1 MKVVVVE
8 SPAKAKTIEKYLGP
22 GHKVLA
28 SFGHVRDLP
37 PKDGSVE
44 PDKDFTMHYEMSGRG
59 SESVRAIAG
68 ALKDADTLILATD
81 PDREGEAISWH
92 VLEALNNRKAI
103 KGKTVKRVVFNEITK
118 TAVLDAMAQPRDIDM
133 DLVNAQQARRA
144 LDYLV
149 GFTLSPVLWRK
160 LPSAKSAGRVQSVA
174 LRLICERETEI
185 EAFKPREYWTISAEF
200 LNGDGQKVAA
210 RLAELGGRKL
220 DKFDLASEAAAKE
233 AVAKLQDLRY
243 AVADIQIKPAKRH
256 PAPPF
261 TTSTLQQEAARKLGF
276 SAQMTM
282 QIAQRLDEGVDI
294 GGETVGLISY
304 MRTDGVSMAD
314 EAIRAA
320 RDVIAEDYGRD
331 AVPQS
336 WRVYKS
342 KQKNAQEAHEAIRP
356 TDFRRRPRAV
366 ARYLDDAQLK
376 LYELIWVRA
385 LASQMESA
393 ELERT
398 TIDITDDKKT
408 GVFRATGTVVL
419 SPGFLQLYEEGV
431 DDKSADEEDG
441 ARLPKL
447 TVGDALKKER
457 ITPEQHFTEPPPRY
471 SEASLVRKLEE
482 LGIGRPSTYA
492 AILEVLK
499 ARNYVRLENKRF
511 QPEDAGWLAYAFL
524 VCFFEQYFAYS
535 FTASLEEK
543 LDEIA
548 EHKLDWKKVLQDFWQ
563 DFSLHDAGADPRP
576 SSVKDAVARIDDK
589 MGRRGEVLEA
599 INRLL
604 EPHFFPPREDGK
616 NPRLCPAC
624 SKGQLSIKAGRT
636 GAFIGCSD
644 YPECSYTRPLSAGG
658 NGHGEIAI
666 SGPQELGIDPQSGL
680 PVTLRQGPF
689 GPYVQLGEAEGEGK
703 AKTKPKRASLPKGVT
718 IEDVTLEMALKLLSL
733 PRVVGLHPDTGKEIV
748 AGLGRFGPYLLHDGA
763 YTKLKDPIEAIE
775 IGINHAVEKIAEAD
789 SRRKGPRQKAELK
802 VLREVGKHP
811 DDGEPINV
819 IDGRYGPYLK
829 HGATNAPLPRGV
841 EVDDVTLEMAVAAIA
856 ARAKKGG
863 GKKKA
868 AVPKSAPKKAAAAAK
883 SGGAEAEAKPKKAAA
898 KKPAAKKAAA
908 KKAPAKKATARKSAA
923 A

>member
-22 GHKVLA
+22 GHTVLA

-37 PKDGSVE
+37 AKDGSVE
-44 PDKDFTMHYEMSGRG
+44 PDKDFEMHYEMSGRG
-59 SESVRAIAG
+59 SESIRAIAG

-92 VLEALNNRKAI
+92 VLEALNNRKVV

-118 TAVLDAMAQPRDIDM
+118 SAVLDAMAQPRDIDM

-185 EAFKPREYWTISAEF
+185 EAFRAREYWTIGADFRTPQNQTVS
-200 LNGDGQKVAA
+200 A
-210 RLAELGGRKL
+210 RLVELGGKKL
-220 DKFDLASEAAAKE
+220 DKFDINTEAAAKA
-233 AVAKLQDLRY
+233 AVAKLQGLDY
-243 AVADIQIKPAKRH
+243 FVTDVSIKPAKRH

-282 QIAQRLDEGVDI
+282 QIAQRLYEGVTI
-294 GGETVGLISY
+294 GGETTGLISY

-320 RDVIAEDYGRD
+320 RDVIAEDFGRD
-331 AVPQS
+331 AVPES
-336 WRVYKS
+336 WRVYKT

-356 TDFRRRPRAV
+356 TDFRRRPKAV
-366 ARYLDDAQLK
+366 ARYLDDVQLK

-398 TIDITDDKKT
+398 TVDIADKKNT
-408 GVFRATGTVVL
+408 GAFRVTGTVVL
-419 SPGFLQLYEEGV
+419 SPGFLKLYEEGV
-431 DDKSADEEDG
+431 DDKSADDEEG
-441 ARLPKL
+441 ARLPKMN
-447 TVGDALKKER
+447 VGEAMKEEGVK
-457 ITPEQHFTEPPPRY
+457 PEQHFTEPPPRY

-499 ARNYVRLENKRF
+499 ARSYVKLENKRF

-535 FTASLEEK
+535 FTAGLEEK

-548 EHKLDWKKVLQDFWQ
+548 EHKLDWKKVLEDFWQ
-563 DFSLHDAGADPRP
+563 DFSLHDPKEGTTAV
-576 SSVKDAVARIDDK
+576 SVKDAVTRIDEK
-589 MGRRGEVLEA
+589 MGRRGEVLDA
-599 INRLL
+599 INALL
-604 EPHFFPPREDGK
+604 EHHFFPPREDGK
-616 NPRLCPAC
+616 SARLCPAC
-624 SKGQLSIKAGRT
+624 NKGQLAIKAGRT

-644 YPECSYTRPLSAGG
+644 YPECSYTRPLSAG
-658 NGHGEIAI
+658 NGHGDIAI
-666 SGPQELGIDPQSGL
+666 SGPQELGADPATGQMI
-680 PVTLRQGPF
+680 TLRQGPF

-718 IEDVTLEMALKLLSL
+718 IEDVTLEMALKLLAL
-733 PRVVGLHPDTGKEIV
+733 PRVVGLHPDSGKEIL

-763 YTKLKDPIEAIE
+763 YTKLKDAMEALE
-775 IGINHAVEKIAEAD
+775 IGINHAVQKIAEAD
-789 SRRKGPRQKAELK
+789 ARRKGPRQRAQLT

-811 DDGEPINV
+811 DDDEPIQV

-829 HGATNAPLPRGV
+829 HGATNAPLPKGV
-841 EVDDVTLEMAVAAIA
+841 ETDAVTMQQAIEAIA

-863 GKKKA
+863 GKGKKKA
-868 AVPKSAPKKAAAAAK
+868 APKAKKAAAPKKAAAA
-883 SGGAEAEAKPKKAAA
+883 E
-898 KKPAAKKAAA
+898 KPAAKPK
-908 KKAPAKKATARKSAA
+908 AKKATAKKPAKKTTGGKKAA
-923 A
+923 AA

>member
-22 GHKVLA
+22 GHTVLA

-37 PKDGSVE
+37 AKDGSVE
-44 PDKDFTMHYEMSGRG
+44 PDKDFEMHYEMSGRG
-59 SESVRAIAG
+59 SESIRAIAG

-92 VLEALNNRKAI
+92 VLEALNNRKVV
-103 KGKTVKRVVFNEITK
+103 KGKTVRRVVFNEITK
-118 TAVLDAMAQPRDIDM
+118 SAVLDAMAQPRDIDM

-185 EAFKPREYWTISAEF
+185 EAFRAREYWTIGADFRTPQNQTVS
-200 LNGDGQKVAA
+200 A
-210 RLAELGGRKL
+210 RLVELGGKKL
-220 DKFDLASEAAAKE
+220 DKFDINTEAAAKA
-233 AVAKLQDLRY
+233 AVARLQGLDY
-243 AVADIQIKPAKRH
+243 FVTDVSIKPAKRH

-282 QIAQRLDEGVDI
+282 QIAQRLYEGVTI
-294 GGETVGLISY
+294 GGETTGLISY

-320 RDVIAEDYGRD
+320 RDVIAEDFGRD
-331 AVPQS
+331 AVPES
-336 WRVYKS
+336 WRVYKT

-356 TDFRRRPRAV
+356 TDFRRRPKAV
-366 ARYLDDAQLK
+366 ARYLDDVQLK

-398 TIDITDDKKT
+398 TVDIADKKNT
-408 GVFRATGTVVL
+408 GAFRVTGTVVL
-419 SPGFLQLYEEGV
+419 SPGFLKLYEEGV
-431 DDKSADEEDG
+431 DDKTADDEEG
-441 ARLPKL
+441 ARLPKMN
-447 TVGDALKKER
+447 VGEAMKEEGVK
-457 ITPEQHFTEPPPRY
+457 PEQHFTEPPPRY

-499 ARNYVRLENKRF
+499 ARSYVKLENKRF

-535 FTASLEEK
+535 FTAGLEEK

-548 EHKLDWKKVLQDFWQ
+548 EHKLDWKKVLEDFWQ
-563 DFSLHDAGADPRP
+563 DFSLHDPKEGTTAV
-576 SSVKDAVARIDDK
+576 SVKDAVTRIDEK
-589 MGRRGEVLEA
+589 MGRRGEVLDA
-599 INRLL
+599 INALL
-604 EPHFFPPREDGK
+604 EHHFFPPREDGK
-616 NPRLCPAC
+616 SARLCPAC
-624 SKGQLSIKAGRT
+624 NKGQLAIKAGRT

-644 YPECSYTRPLSAGG
+644 YPECSYTRPLSAG
-658 NGHGEIAI
+658 NGHGDIAI
-666 SGPQELGIDPQSGL
+666 SGPQELGADPATGQMI
-680 PVTLRQGPF
+680 TLRQGPF

-718 IEDVTLEMALKLLSL
+718 IEDVTLEMALKLLAL
-733 PRVVGLHPDTGKEIV
+733 PRVVGLHPDTGKEIL

-763 YTKLKDPIEAIE
+763 YTKLKDAMEALE
-775 IGINHAVEKIAEAD
+775 IGINHAVQKIAEAD
-789 SRRKGPRQKAELK
+789 ARRKGPRQRAQLT

-811 DDGEPINV
+811 DDDEPIQV

-829 HGATNAPLPRGV
+829 HGATNAPLPKGV
-841 EVDDVTLEMAVAAIA
+841 ETDAVTMQQAIEAIA

-863 GKKKA
+863 GKGKKKA
-868 AVPKSAPKKAAAAAK
+868 APKAKKAAAPKKAAAA
-883 SGGAEAEAKPKKAAA
+883 E
-898 KKPAAKKAAA
+898 KPAAKPK
-908 KKAPAKKATARKSAA
+908 AKKATAKKAAKKTTGGKKAA
-923 A
+923 AA

>member
-22 GHKVLA
+22 GHTVLA

-37 PKDGSVE
+37 AKDGSVE
-44 PDKDFTMHYEMSGRG
+44 PDKDFMMHYEMSGRG
-59 SESVRAIAG
+59 SESIRAIAS

-92 VLEALNNRKAI
+92 VLEALNNRKVV
-103 KGKTVKRVVFNEITK
+103 KSKTVRRVVFNEITK
-118 TAVLDAMAQPRDIDM
+118 TAVLDAMAHPRDIDM

-185 EAFKPREYWTISAEF
+185 EAFRAREYWTIGADF
-200 LNGDGQKVAA
+200 RTPQNQTVTA
-210 RLAELGGRKL
+210 RLVELAGKKL
-220 DKFDLASEAAAKE
+220 DKFDINNEAAAKA
-233 AVAKLQDLRY
+233 AVAKLAGLSY
-243 AVADIQIKPAKRH
+243 AVTDVSIKPAKRH
-256 PAPPF
+256 PSPPF

-282 QIAQRLDEGVDI
+282 QIAQRLYEGVTI
-294 GGETVGLISY
+294 GGETTGLISY

-320 RDVIAEDYGRD
+320 RDVIAEDFGRE
-331 AVPQS
+331 AVPES
-336 WRVYKS
+336 WRVYKT
-342 KQKNAQEAHEAIRP
+342 KQKSAQEAHEAIRP
-356 TDFRRRPRAV
+356 TDFRRRPKAV
-366 ARYLDDAQLK
+366 ARYLDEVQLK

-398 TIDITDDKKT
+398 TVDITDAKKT
-408 GVFRATGTVVL
+408 GMFRITGTVVL
-419 SPGFLQLYEEGV
+419 SPGFLKLYEEGV
-431 DDKSADEEDG
+431 DDKSADDEEG
-441 ARLPKL
+441 TRLPKM
-447 TVGDALKKER
+447 TIGEAMKEEGVK
-457 ITPEQHFTEPPPRY
+457 PEQHFTEPPPRY

-499 ARNYVRLENKRF
+499 ARSYVKLENKRF
-511 QPEDAGWLAYAFL
+511 TPEDAGWLAYAFL
-524 VCFFEQYFAYS
+524 VCFFEKYFAYS
-535 FTASLEEK
+535 FTAGLEEK

-548 EHKLDWKKVLQDFWQ
+548 EHKLEWKKVLEDFWQ
-563 DFSLHDAGADPRP
+563 DFSLHDETQGLTPF
-576 SSVKDAVARIDDK
+576 SVKDAVTRIDEK
-589 MGRRGEVLEA
+589 MGRRGEVLDA
-599 INRLL
+599 INTLL
-604 EPHFFPPREDGK
+604 EHHFFPAREDGK
-616 NPRLCPAC
+616 DARLCPAC
-624 SKGQLSIKAGRT
+624 NKGQLAIKAGRT
-636 GAFIGCSD
+636 GAFIGCSN

-658 NGHGEIAI
+658 NGHGDIAI
-666 SGPQELGIDPQSGL
+666 SGPQELGIDPATSL
-680 PVTLRQGPF
+680 PITLRQGPF

-718 IEDVTLEMALKLLSL
+718 LEDVTLEMALKLLAL
-733 PRVVGLHPDTGKEIV
+733 PRVIGLHPATGKEIL

-763 YTKLKDPIEAIE
+763 YTKLKDAMEALE

-789 SRRKGPRQKAELK
+789 SRRKGPRQRAELK
-802 VLREVGKHP
+802 VLREIGKHP
-811 DDGEPINV
+811 DDGEAIQV
-819 IDGRYGPYLK
+819 IDGRYGPYIK
-829 HGATNAPLPRGV
+829 HGATNAPIPRGTEV
-841 EVDDVTLEMAVAAIA
+841 EAVTMDMAILAIA
-856 ARAKKGG
+856 SRAKKGG
-863 GKKKA
+863 KGKKKA
-868 AVPKSAPKKAAAAAK
+868 AAPKSAPKA
-883 SGGAEAEAKPKKAAA
+883 KKAAA
-898 KKPAAKKAAA
+898 PKAEKPGAEKPVAKKAAKKAAPKKKAAA
-908 KKAPAKKATARKSAA
+908 KKAAA

>member
-37 PKDGSVE
+37 AKDGSVE
-44 PDKDFTMHYEMSGRG
+44 PDKDFEMHYEMSGRG
-59 SESVRAIAG
+59 SKSVSDIAG

-92 VLEALNNRKAI
+92 VLEALNKRRLVKD
-103 KGKTVKRVVFNEITK
+103 KTVRRVVFNEITK
-118 TAVLDAMAQPRDIDM
+118 TAVLDAMAHPRDIDM

-185 EAFKPREYWTISAEF
+185 EAFRAREYWTIGAEF
-200 LNGDGQKVAA
+200 LNKDGQKVSA
-210 RLAELGGRKL
+210 RLAELGGKKL
-220 DKFDLASEAAAKE
+220 DKFDINTEAAAKA
-233 AVAKLQDLRY
+233 AVARLLDLAY
-243 AVADIQIKPAKRH
+243 AVADVSIKPAKRH

-282 QIAQRLDEGVDI
+282 QIAQRLYEGVNI
-294 GGETVGLISY
+294 GGETTGLITY

-314 EAIRAA
+314 EAIRSA
-320 RDVIAEDYGRD
+320 RNVIAEDFGRE
-331 AVPQS
+331 AVPES
-336 WRVYKS
+336 WRVYKT

-356 TDFRRRPRAV
+356 TDFRRRPKAL
-366 ARYLDDAQLK
+366 ARYLDDVQLK

-385 LASQMESA
+385 MASQMESA

-398 TIDITDDKKT
+398 TIDIADKART
-408 GVFRATGTVVL
+408 GMFRATGTVIL
-419 SPGFLQLYEEGV
+419 SPGFLKLYEEGI
-431 DDKSADEEDG
+431 DDKTGDEEADN
-441 ARLPKL
+441 RLPKL
-447 TVGDALKKER
+447 KTGDPLDR
-457 ITPEQHFTEPPPRY
+457 DSITPEQHFTEPPPRY

-492 AILEVLK
+492 AILEVLR
-499 ARNYVRLENKRF
+499 ARNYVAMDNKRF
-511 QPEDAGWLAYAFL
+511 KPEDAGWLAYAFL
-524 VCFFEQYFAYS
+524 VCFFEQYFAYD
-535 FTASLEEK
+535 FTAGLEEK

-548 EHKLDWKKVLQDFWQ
+548 EHKLEWKQVLADFWQ
-563 DFSLHDAGADPRP
+563 DFSLHADDH
-576 SSVKDAVARIDDK
+576 SATALSVKDAVTRIDEK
-589 MGRRGEVLEA
+589 MGRRGEVLDA
-599 INRLL
+599 INKLL
-604 EPHFFPPREDGK
+604 DQHFFPPREDGK
-616 NPRLCPAC
+616 DPRLCPAC
-624 SKGQLSIKAGRT
+624 NKGSLAIKAGRT

-658 NGHGEIAI
+658 NGHGDIAI
-666 SGPQELGIDPQSGL
+666 SGPQELGADPATGQMI
-680 PVTLRQGPF
+680 TLRQGPF

-718 IEDVTLEMALKLLSL
+718 LEDVTLEMALKLLAL
-733 PRVVGLHPDTGKEIV
+733 PRVVGLHPGTGKEIV

-763 YTKLKDPIEAIE
+763 YSKLKDAMEALE

-789 SRRKGPRQKAELK
+789 ARRKGPREGAQLTI
-802 VLREVGKHP
+802 LREVGKHP
-811 DDGEPINV
+811 DDGEAINV

-829 HGATNAPLPRGV
+829 HGATNAPLPK
-841 EVDDVTLEMAVAAIA
+841 EVGTDDVTLEQAVEAIA
-856 ARAKKGG
+856 ARAKSGKGG
-863 GKKKA
+863 RKKA
-868 AVPKSAPKKAAAAAK
+868 APKKTSGAK
-883 SGGAEAEAKPKKAAA
+883 KATAKQAEKPEAKPKAAKKAAPKAKKTAA
-898 KKPAAKKAAA
+898 KKPAAKKAA
-908 KKAPAKKATARKSAA
+908 KTNAA

>member
-22 GHKVLA
+22 GHTVLA

-37 PKDGSVE
+37 AKEGSVE
-44 PDKDFTMHYEMSGRG
+44 PDKDFMMHYEMSGRG
-59 SESVRAIAG
+59 SESIRAIAG

-92 VLEALNNRKAI
+92 VLEALNNRKVV
-103 KGKTVKRVVFNEITK
+103 KSKTVRRVVFNEITK
-118 TAVLDAMAQPRDIDM
+118 TAVLEAMANPRDIDM

-185 EAFKPREYWTISAEF
+185 EAFRAREYWTIGADF
-200 LNGDGQKVAA
+200 RTPQNQTVTA
-210 RLAELGGRKL
+210 RLVELAGKKL
-220 DKFDLASEAAAKE
+220 DKFDINNEPAARA
-233 AVAKLQDLRY
+233 AVAKLAGLSY
-243 AVADIQIKPAKRH
+243 AVTDVSIKPAKRH
-256 PAPPF
+256 PSPPF

-282 QIAQRLDEGVDI
+282 QIAQRLYEGVTI
-294 GGETVGLISY
+294 GGETTGLISY

-320 RDVIAEDYGRD
+320 RDVIAEDFGRE
-331 AVPQS
+331 AVPES
-336 WRVYKS
+336 WRVYKT
-342 KQKNAQEAHEAIRP
+342 KQKSAQEAHEAIRP
-356 TDFRRRPRAV
+356 TDFRRRPKAV
-366 ARYLDDAQLK
+366 ARYLDEVQLK

-398 TIDITDDKKT
+398 TVDITDAKKT
-408 GVFRATGTVVL
+408 GMFRVTGTVVL
-419 SPGFLQLYEEGV
+419 SPGFLKLYEEGV
-431 DDKSADEEDG
+431 DDKSADDEEG
-441 ARLPKL
+441 ARLPKM
-447 TVGDALKKER
+447 TIGEAMKEEGVK
-457 ITPEQHFTEPPPRY
+457 PEQHFTEPPPRY

-499 ARNYVRLENKRF
+499 ARSYVKLENKRF
-511 QPEDAGWLAYAFL
+511 TPEDAGWLAYAFL
-524 VCFFEQYFAYS
+524 VCFFEKYFAYS
-535 FTASLEEK
+535 FTAGLEEK

-548 EHKLDWKKVLQDFWQ
+548 EHKLEWKKVLEDFWEA
-563 DFSLHDAGADPRP
+563 FSLHDETQGLTPF
-576 SSVKDAVARIDDK
+576 SVKDAVTRIDEK
-589 MGRRGEVLEA
+589 MGRRGEVLDA
-599 INRLL
+599 INALL
-604 EPHFFPPREDGK
+604 EHHFFPAREDGK
-616 NPRLCPAC
+616 DARLCPAC
-624 SKGQLSIKAGRT
+624 NKGQLAIKAGRT

-658 NGHGEIAI
+658 NGHGDIAI
-666 SGPQELGIDPQSGL
+666 SGPQELGIDPATSL
-680 PVTLRQGPF
+680 PITLRQGPF

-718 IEDVTLEMALKLLSL
+718 LEDVTLEMALKLLAL
-733 PRVVGLHPDTGKEIV
+733 PRVIGLHPATGKEIL

-763 YTKLKDPIEAIE
+763 YTKLKDAMEALE

-789 SRRKGPRQKAELK
+789 ARRKGPRQRAELK

-811 DDGEPINV
+811 DDGEAIQV

-829 HGATNAPLPRGV
+829 HGATNAPIPRGTEV
-841 EVDDVTLEMAVAAIA
+841 EAVTMDMAILAIA
-856 ARAKKGG
+856 SRAKKGG
-863 GKKKA
+863 KGKKKA
-868 AVPKSAPKKAAAAAK
+868 AAPKSAPKA
-883 SGGAEAEAKPKKAAA
+883 KKAAA
-898 KKPAAKKAAA
+898 PKAEKPQKTSGAEKPVAKKPAKKAAPKKKAAA
-908 KKAPAKKATARKSAA
+908 KKAAA

>member
-37 PKDGSVE
+37 AKDGSVE
-44 PDKDFTMHYEMSGRG
+44 PDKDFMMHYEMSGRG
-59 SESVRAIAG
+59 SESVRAIAS
-68 ALKDADTLILATD
+68 ALKEADTLILATD

-92 VLEALNNRKAI
+92 VLEALNNRKVV
-103 KGKTVKRVVFNEITK
+103 KGKTVRRVVFNEITK
-118 TAVLDAMAQPRDIDM
+118 TAVLGAMAAPRDIDM

-185 EAFKPREYWTISAEF
+185 EAFRAREYWTIGAEF
-200 LNGDGQKVAA
+200 LNGDGQKVLS
-210 RLAELGGRKL
+210 RLFELDGKKL
-220 DKFDLASEAAAKE
+220 DKFDINTEAAAKA

-243 AVADIQIKPAKRH
+243 AVTDVSIKPAKRH

-282 QIAQRLDEGVDI
+282 QVAQRLYEGIDI

-331 AVPQS
+331 AVPES

-356 TDFRRRPRAV
+356 TDFRRRPKAL
-366 ARYLDDAQLK
+366 ARRLDDAQLK

-398 TIDITDDKKT
+398 TIDIADDRRT
-408 GVFRATGTVVL
+408 GSFRATGTVVL
-419 SPGFLQLYEEGV
+419 SPGFLKIYEEGI
-431 DDKSADEEDG
+431 DDKTGDEESDN
-441 ARLPKL
+441 RLPKL
-447 TVGDALKKER
+447 KVGDALDRES

-499 ARNYVRLENKRF
+499 ARSYVRLENKRF

-524 VCFFEQYFAYS
+524 VCFFEQYFAYD
-535 FTASLEEK
+535 FTAGLEEK

-548 EHKLDWKKVLQDFWQ
+548 EHKLEWKKVLDDFWQ
-563 DFSLHDAGADPRP
+563 DFSLHDAGSSPMP
-576 SSVKDAVARIDDK
+576 VSVKDAVTRIDEK
-589 MGRRGEVLEA
+589 MGRRGEVLDA
-599 INRLL
+599 INALL
-604 EPHFFPPREDGK
+604 EHHFFPAREDGK
-616 NPRLCPAC
+616 DPRLCPAC
-624 SKGQLSIKAGRT
+624 NKGQLAIKAGRT

-644 YPECSYTRPLSAGG
+644 YPDCSYTRPLSAG
-658 NGHGEIAI
+658 NGHGDIAI
-666 SGPQELGIDPQSGL
+666 SGPQELGADPASGL
-680 PVTLRQGPF
+680 MVTLRQGPF
-689 GPYVQLGEAEGEGK
+689 GPYVQLGEVEGEGK

-718 IEDVTLEMALKLLSL
+718 IEDVTLEMALKLLAL
-733 PRVVGLHPDTGKEIV
+733 PRVVGQHPDTGKEIL

-763 YTKLKDPIEAIE
+763 YTKLKDAMEAIE
-775 IGINHAVEKIAEAD
+775 IGINHAVQKIAEAD
-789 SRRKGPRQKAELK
+789 ARRKGPRQRAELK
-802 VLREVGKHP
+802 VLREIGKHP
-811 DDGEPINV
+811 DDGEVINV
-819 IDGRYGPYLK
+819 IDGRYGPYIK
-829 HGATNAPLPRGV
+829 HGATNAPIPNGI
-841 EVDDVTLEMAVAAIA
+841 EVDDVTLEQAVIAIA
-856 ARAKKGG
+856 SRAKKG

-868 AVPKSAPKKAAAAAK
+868 AKKAAPKAKKAAAKSEAK
-883 SGGAEAEAKPKKAAA
+883 AEAKPKPKAKAAKA
-898 KKPAAKKAAA
+898 KKAAPKKKTAAKKAAA
-908 KKAPAKKATARKSAA
+908 A
-923 A
+923 

>member
-22 GHKVLA
+22 GHTVLA

-37 PKDGSVE
+37 AKDGSVE
-44 PDKDFTMHYEMSGRG
+44 PDKDFEMHYEMSGRG
-59 SESVRAIAG
+59 SESIRAIAG

-92 VLEALNNRKAI
+92 VLEALNNRKVV
-103 KGKTVKRVVFNEITK
+103 KGKTVRRVVFNEITK
-118 TAVLDAMAQPRDIDM
+118 SAVLDAMAQPRDIDM

-185 EAFKPREYWTISAEF
+185 EAFRAREYWTIGADF
-200 LNGDGQKVAA
+200 RTPQNQTVTA
-210 RLAELGGRKL
+210 RLVELGGKKL
-220 DKFDLASEAAAKE
+220 DKFDISNEAAAKA
-233 AVAKLQDLRY
+233 AVAKLQGLDY
-243 AVADIQIKPAKRH
+243 FVTDVSIKPAKRH

-282 QIAQRLDEGVDI
+282 QIAQRLYEGVTI
-294 GGETVGLISY
+294 GGETTGLISY

-320 RDVIAEDYGRD
+320 RDVIAEDFGRD
-331 AVPQS
+331 AVPES
-336 WRVYKS
+336 WRVYKT

-356 TDFRRRPRAV
+356 TDFRRRPKAV
-366 ARYLDDAQLK
+366 ARYLDDVQLK

-398 TIDITDDKKT
+398 TVDIADKKNT
-408 GVFRATGTVVL
+408 GAFRVTGTVVL
-419 SPGFLQLYEEGV
+419 SPGFLKLYEEGV
-431 DDKSADEEDG
+431 DDKSADDEEG
-441 ARLPKL
+441 ARLPKMN
-447 TVGDALKKER
+447 VAEAMKEEGVK
-457 ITPEQHFTEPPPRY
+457 PEQHFTEPPPRY

-499 ARNYVRLENKRF
+499 ARSYVKLENKRF

-535 FTASLEEK
+535 FTAGLEEK

-548 EHKLDWKKVLQDFWQ
+548 EHKLDWKKVLEDFWQ
-563 DFSLHDAGADPRP
+563 DFSLHDPKEGTTAV
-576 SSVKDAVARIDDK
+576 SVKDAVTRIDEK
-589 MGRRGEVLEA
+589 MGRRGEVLDA
-599 INRLL
+599 INALL
-604 EPHFFPPREDGK
+604 EHHFFPPREDGK
-616 NPRLCPAC
+616 SARLCPAC
-624 SKGQLSIKAGRT
+624 NKGQLAIKAGRT

-644 YPECSYTRPLSAGG
+644 YPECSYTRPLSAG
-658 NGHGEIAI
+658 NGHGDIAI
-666 SGPQELGIDPQSGL
+666 SGPQELGADPATGQMI
-680 PVTLRQGPF
+680 TLRQGPF

-718 IEDVTLEMALKLLSL
+718 IEDVTLEMALKLLAL
-733 PRVVGLHPDTGKEIV
+733 PRVVGLHPDSGKEIL

-763 YTKLKDPIEAIE
+763 YTKLKDAMEALE
-775 IGINHAVEKIAEAD
+775 IGINHAVQKIAEAD
-789 SRRKGPRQKAELK
+789 ARRKGPRQRAQLT

-811 DDGEPINV
+811 DDDEPIQV

-829 HGATNAPLPRGV
+829 HGATNAPLPKGV
-841 EVDDVTLEMAVAAIA
+841 ETDAVTMQQAIEAIA

-863 GKKKA
+863 GKGKKKA
-868 AVPKSAPKKAAAAAK
+868 APKAKKAAAPKKAAAA
-883 SGGAEAEAKPKKAAA
+883 E
-898 KKPAAKKAAA
+898 KPAAKPK
-908 KKAPAKKATARKSAA
+908 AKKATAKKPAKKTTGGKKAA
-923 A
+923 AA

>member
-37 PKDGSVE
+37 AKDGSVE

-92 VLEALNNRKAI
+92 VLEALNNRKVV

-118 TAVLDAMAQPRDIDM
+118 TAVLDAMAAPRDIDM

-185 EAFKPREYWTISAEF
+185 EAFKAREYWTIS
-200 LNGDGQKVAA
+200 GDFRTPQNQTVTA
-210 RLAELGGRKL
+210 RLVELAGKKL
-220 DKFDLASEAAAKE
+220 DKFDINTEAAAKA
-233 AVAKLQDLRY
+233 AVAKLAGQSY
-243 AVADIQIKPAKRH
+243 AVTDVSIKPAKRH
-256 PAPPF
+256 PSPPF

-282 QIAQRLDEGVDI
+282 QIAQRLYEGVTI
-294 GGETVGLISY
+294 GGETTGLISY

-320 RDVIAEDYGRD
+320 RTVIAEDFGRE
-331 AVPQS
+331 AVPES
-336 WRVYKS
+336 WRVYKT

-356 TDFRRRPRAV
+356 TDFRRRPKAM
-366 ARYLDDAQLK
+366 ARYLDEVQLK

-398 TIDITDDKKT
+398 TVDIAASNKAGT
-408 GVFRATGTVVL
+408 FRVTGTVVL
-419 SPGFLQLYEEGV
+419 SPGFLKLYEEGV
-431 DDKSADEEDG
+431 DDKSTDDEEG
-441 ARLPKL
+441 ARLPKMS
-447 TVGDALKKER
+447 VGEAMKEEG
-457 ITPEQHFTEPPPRY
+457 IKPEQHFTEPPPRF

-499 ARNYVRLENKRF
+499 ARSYVKLENKRF
-511 QPEDAGWLAYAFL
+511 TPEDAGWLAYAFL

-535 FTASLEEK
+535 FTAGLEEK

-548 EHKLDWKKVLQDFWQ
+548 EHKLDWKKVLEDFWQ
-563 DFSLHDAGADPRP
+563 DFSLHDDKAGPTP
-576 SSVKDAVARIDDK
+576 FSVKDAVTRIDEK
-589 MGRRGEVLEA
+589 MGRRGEVLDA
-599 INRLL
+599 INALL
-604 EPHFFPPREDGK
+604 EHHFFPPREDGK
-616 NPRLCPAC
+616 SARLCPAC
-624 SKGQLSIKAGRT
+624 NKGQLAIKAGRT

-658 NGHGEIAI
+658 GHGDIAI
-666 SGPQELGIDPQSGL
+666 SGPQELGADPATGQMI
-680 PVTLRQGPF
+680 TLRQGPF
-689 GPYVQLGEAEGEGK
+689 GPYVQLGEVEGEGK

-718 IEDVTLEMALKLLSL
+718 LEDVTLEMALKLLAL
-733 PRVVGLHPDTGKEIV
+733 PRVVGLHPDTGKEIL

-763 YTKLKDPIEAIE
+763 YTKLKDAMEALE
-775 IGINHAVEKIAEAD
+775 IGINHAVQKIAEAD
-789 SRRKGPRQKAELK
+789 ARRKGPRQRAELK
-802 VLREVGKHP
+802 VLREIGKHP
-811 DDGEPINV
+811 EDGEAIQV

-829 HGATNAPLPRGV
+829 HGATNAPIPRGT
-841 EVDDVTLEMAVAAIA
+841 EVDAVTMDMAVEAIA
-856 ARAKKGG
+856 SRAKKGG
-863 GKKKA
+863 GKKKKA
-868 AVPKSAPKKAAAAAK
+868 TAPKKTSGAKKAAAPK
-883 SGGAEAEAKPKKAAA
+883 AEKPKAE
-898 KKPAAKKAAA
+898 KPAAKKAAKKAAPKKKAAA
-908 KKAPAKKATARKSAA
+908 KKAAA

>member
-22 GHKVLA
+22 GHTVLA

-37 PKDGSVE
+37 AKDGSVE
-44 PDKDFTMHYEMSGRG
+44 PDKDFEMHYEMSGRG
-59 SESVRAIAG
+59 SESIRAIAG

-92 VLEALNNRKAI
+92 VLEALNNRKVV
-103 KGKTVKRVVFNEITK
+103 KGKTVRRVVFNEITK
-118 TAVLDAMAQPRDIDM
+118 SAVLDAMAQPRDIDM

-185 EAFKPREYWTISAEF
+185 EAFRAREYWTIGADFRTPQNQTVS
-200 LNGDGQKVAA
+200 A
-210 RLAELGGRKL
+210 RLVELGGKKL
-220 DKFDLASEAAAKE
+220 DKFDINTEAAAKA
-233 AVAKLQDLRY
+233 AVAKLQGLDY
-243 AVADIQIKPAKRH
+243 VVTDVSIKPAKRH

-282 QIAQRLDEGVDI
+282 QIAQRLYEGVTI
-294 GGETVGLISY
+294 GGETTGLISY

-320 RDVIAEDYGRD
+320 RDVIAEDFGRD
-331 AVPQS
+331 AVPES
-336 WRVYKS
+336 WRVYKT

-356 TDFRRRPRAV
+356 TDFRRRPKAV
-366 ARYLDDAQLK
+366 ARYLDDVQLK

-398 TIDITDDKKT
+398 TVDIADKKNT
-408 GVFRATGTVVL
+408 GAFRVTGTVVL
-419 SPGFLQLYEEGV
+419 SPGFLKLYEEGV
-431 DDKSADEEDG
+431 DDKSADDEEG
-441 ARLPKL
+441 ARLPKMN
-447 TVGDALKKER
+447 VGEAMKEEGVK
-457 ITPEQHFTEPPPRY
+457 PEQHFTEPPPRY

-499 ARNYVRLENKRF
+499 ARSYVKLENKRF

-535 FTASLEEK
+535 FTAGLEEK

-548 EHKLDWKKVLQDFWQ
+548 EHKLDWKKVLEDFWQ
-563 DFSLHDAGADPRP
+563 DFSLHDPKEGTTAV
-576 SSVKDAVARIDDK
+576 SVKDAVTRIDEK
-589 MGRRGEVLEA
+589 MGRRGEVLDA
-599 INRLL
+599 INALL
-604 EPHFFPPREDGK
+604 EHHFFPPREDGTSA
-616 NPRLCPAC
+616 RLCPAC
-624 SKGQLSIKAGRT
+624 NKGQLAIKAGRT

-644 YPECSYTRPLSAGG
+644 YPECSYTRPLSAG
-658 NGHGEIAI
+658 NGHGDIAI
-666 SGPQELGIDPQSGL
+666 SGPQELGADPATGQMI
-680 PVTLRQGPF
+680 TLRQGPF

-703 AKTKPKRASLPKGVT
+703 TKTKPKRASLPKGVT
-718 IEDVTLEMALKLLSL
+718 IEDVTLEMALKLLAL
-733 PRVVGLHPDTGKEIV
+733 PRVVGLHPDTGKEIL

-763 YTKLKDPIEAIE
+763 YTKLKDAMEALE
-775 IGINHAVEKIAEAD
+775 IGINHAVQKIAEAD
-789 SRRKGPRQKAELK
+789 ARRKGPRQRAQLT

-811 DDGEPINV
+811 DDDEPIQV

-829 HGATNAPLPRGV
+829 HGATNAPLPKGV
-841 EVDDVTLEMAVAAIA
+841 ETDAVTMQQAIEAIA

-863 GKKKA
+863 GKGKKKTAPKAKKA
-868 AVPKSAPKKAAAAAK
+868 AAPKKAAAA
-883 SGGAEAEAKPKKAAA
+883 E
-898 KKPAAKKAAA
+898 KPAAKPK
-908 KKAPAKKATARKSAA
+908 AKKATAKKAAKKTTGGKKAA
-923 A
+923 AA

>member
-37 PKDGSVE
+37 AKDGSVE
-44 PDKDFTMHYEMSGRG
+44 PDKDFMMHYEMSGRG
-59 SESVRAIAG
+59 SESVRAIAS
-68 ALKDADTLILATD
+68 ALKEADTLILATD

-92 VLEALNNRKAI
+92 VLEALNNRKVV
-103 KGKTVKRVVFNEITK
+103 KDKTVRRVVFNEITK
-118 TAVLDAMAQPRDIDM
+118 TAVLDAMAHPRDIDM

-185 EAFKPREYWTISAEF
+185 EAFRAREYWTIGAEF
-200 LNGDGQKVAA
+200 LNGDGQKVLS
-210 RLAELGGRKL
+210 RLFELDGKKL
-220 DKFDLASEAAAKE
+220 DKFDINTEAAAKA

-243 AVADIQIKPAKRH
+243 AVTDVSIKPAKRH

-282 QIAQRLDEGVDI
+282 QVAQRLYEGIDI

-331 AVPQS
+331 AVPES

-356 TDFRRRPRAV
+356 TDFRRRPKAL
-366 ARYLDDAQLK
+366 ARRLDDAQLR

-398 TIDITDDKKT
+398 TIDIADDKRT
-408 GVFRATGTVVL
+408 GSFRATGTVVL
-419 SPGFLQLYEEGV
+419 SPGFLKIYEEGI
-431 DDKSADEEDG
+431 DDKTGDEESDN
-441 ARLPKL
+441 RLPKL
-447 TVGDALKKER
+447 KVGDPLDRES

-499 ARNYVRLENKRF
+499 ARSYVRMENKRF

-524 VCFFEQYFAYS
+524 VCFFEQYFAYD
-535 FTASLEEK
+535 FTAGLEEK

-548 EHKLDWKKVLQDFWQ
+548 EHKLEWKKVLDDFWQ
-563 DFSLHDAGADPRP
+563 DFSLHDAGASPMP
-576 SSVKDAVARIDDK
+576 VSVKDAVTRIDEK
-589 MGRRGEVLEA
+589 MGRRGEVLDA
-599 INRLL
+599 INALL
-604 EPHFFPPREDGK
+604 EHHFFPAREDGK
-616 NPRLCPAC
+616 DPRLCPAC
-624 SKGQLSIKAGRT
+624 SKGQLAIKAGRT

-644 YPECSYTRPLSAGG
+644 YPDCSYTRPLSAG
-658 NGHGEIAI
+658 NGHGDIAI
-666 SGPQELGIDPQSGL
+666 SGPQELGADPASGL
-680 PVTLRQGPF
+680 MVTLRQGPF

-703 AKTKPKRASLPKGVT
+703 AKTKPKRASPPRGVT
-718 IEDVTLEMALKLLSL
+718 IEDVTLDMALKLLAL
-733 PRVVGLHPDTGKEIV
+733 PRVVGLHPDSGKEIL

-763 YTKLKDPIEAIE
+763 YTKLKDAMEAIE
-775 IGINHAVEKIAEAD
+775 IGINHAVQKIAEAD
-789 SRRKGPRQKAELK
+789 ARRKGPRQRAELK

-811 DDGEPINV
+811 DDGEVINV

-829 HGATNAPLPRGV
+829 HGATNAPIPNGL
-841 EVDDVTLEMAVAAIA
+841 EVDDVTLEQAVIAIA
-856 ARAKKGG
+856 SRAKKG

-868 AVPKSAPKKAAAAAK
+868 AKKAAPKAKKAAAKSEAK
-883 SGGAEAEAKPKKAAA
+883 AEAKPKPKAKAAKA
-898 KKPAAKKAAA
+898 KKATPKKKTAAKKAAA
-908 KKAPAKKATARKSAA
+908 A
-923 A
+923 

>member
-59 SESVRAIAG
+59 SDSVRAIAG
-68 ALKDADTLILATD
+68 ALKEADTLILATD

-92 VLEALNNRKAI
+92 VLEALNNRKAV

-118 TAVLDAMAQPRDIDM
+118 TAVLDAMAHPRDIDM

-185 EAFKPREYWTISAEF
+185 EAFRPREYWTIAAEF
-200 LNGDGQKVAA
+200 LNEAGQKVVA
-210 RLAELGGRKL
+210 RLAELGGKKL
-220 DKFDLASEAAAKE
+220 DKFDIANEAAAKA
-233 AVAKLQDLRY
+233 AVARLQDLRY
-243 AVADIQIKPAKRH
+243 AVADVQIKPAKRH

-282 QIAQRLDEGVDI
+282 QIAQRLYEGVDI

-304 MRTDGVSMAD
+304 MRTDGVSMAN

-320 RDVIAEDYGRD
+320 RDVIAEDFGRE
-331 AVPQS
+331 AVPES
-336 WRVYKS
+336 WRVYKT

-356 TDFRRRPRAV
+356 TDFRRRPRSV
-366 ARYLDDAQLK
+366 ARYLDDVQLK

-398 TIDITDDKKT
+398 TIDIADPART

-419 SPGFLQLYEEGV
+419 SPGFLKLYEEGI
-431 DDKSADEEDG
+431 DDKSGDDEEG

-447 TVGDALKKER
+447 AVGDALKR
-457 ITPEQHFTEPPPRY
+457 DSITPEQHFTEPPPRY

-499 ARNYVRLENKRF
+499 ARRYVKLESKRF

-524 VCFFEQYFAYS
+524 VCFFEQYFAYG
-535 FTASLEEK
+535 FTAGLEEK

-548 EHKLDWKKVLQDFWQ
+548 EHKLDWKQVLEDFWQ
-563 DFSLHDAGADPRP
+563 DFSLQEQAKNPTML
-576 SSVKDAVARIDDK
+576 SVKDAVIRIDDK

-604 EPHFFPPREDGK
+604 APHFFPERQDGTD
-616 NPRLCPAC
+616 PRLCPAC

-644 YPECSYTRPLSAGG
+644 YPECSYTRPLSANG
-658 NGHGEIAI
+658 NGHGEIAL
-666 SGPQELGIDPQSGL
+666 SGPQELGEDPDSGQM
-680 PVTLRQGPF
+680 VTLRQGPF

-703 AKTKPKRASLPKGVT
+703 KKTKPKRASLPRG
-718 IEDVTLEMALKLLSL
+718 IAAEDVTLELALKLLTL
-733 PRVVGLHPDTGKEIV
+733 PRVVGLHPSTGKEIV

-763 YTKLKDPIEAIE
+763 YTKLKDAMEAIE

-789 SRRKGPRQKAELK
+789 SRRKGPRQRAELK

-829 HGATNAPLPRGV
+829 HGATNAPLPRDTDSEG
-841 EVDDVTLEMAVAAIA
+841 VTLEQAVAAIA

-868 AVPKSAPKKAAAAAK
+868 APKKAAAAKAAADGK
-883 SGGAEAEAKPKKAAA
+883 AEAKPKKAAA
-898 KKPAAKKAAA
+898 AKKKAAAPKKPAA
-908 KKAPAKKATARKSAA
+908 KKAPAKKSAA

>member
-22 GHKVLA
+22 GHTVLA

-37 PKDGSVE
+37 AKDGSVE

-59 SESVRAIAG
+59 SDSIRAIAG

-92 VLEALNNRKAI
+92 VLEALNNRKVV
-103 KGKTVKRVVFNEITK
+103 KGKTVRRVVFNEITK
-118 TAVLDAMAQPRDIDM
+118 SAVLGAMAQPRDIDM

-185 EAFKPREYWTISAEF
+185 EAFRAREYWTIGADF
-200 LNGDGQKVAA
+200 RTPQNQTVTA
-210 RLAELGGRKL
+210 RLVELGGKKL
-220 DKFDLASEAAAKE
+220 DKFDISNEAAAKA
-233 AVAKLQDLRY
+233 AVAKLQGLDY
-243 AVADIQIKPAKRH
+243 VVTDVSIKPAKRH

-282 QIAQRLDEGVDI
+282 QIAQRLYEGVTI
-294 GGETVGLISY
+294 GGETTGLISY

-320 RDVIAEDYGRD
+320 RDVIAEDFGRD
-331 AVPQS
+331 AVPES
-336 WRVYKS
+336 WRVYKT

-356 TDFRRRPRAV
+356 TDFRRRPKAV
-366 ARYLDDAQLK
+366 ARYLDDVQLK

-398 TIDITDDKKT
+398 TVDIADRKKT
-408 GVFRATGTVVL
+408 GAFRVTGTVVL
-419 SPGFLQLYEEGV
+419 SPGFLKLYEEGV
-431 DDKSADEEDG
+431 DDKSADDEEG
-441 ARLPKL
+441 ARLPKM
-447 TVGDALKKER
+447 TVGEAMKEEGVK
-457 ITPEQHFTEPPPRY
+457 PEQHFTEPPPRY

-499 ARNYVRLENKRF
+499 ARSYVTLENKRF

-535 FTASLEEK
+535 FTAGLEEK

-548 EHKLDWKKVLQDFWQ
+548 EHKLDWKKVLEDFWQ
-563 DFSLHDAGADPRP
+563 DFSLHDPKEGTTAV
-576 SSVKDAVARIDDK
+576 SVKDAVTRIDEK
-589 MGRRGEVLEA
+589 MGRRGEVLDA
-599 INRLL
+599 INALL
-604 EPHFFPPREDGK
+604 EHHFFPAREDGK
-616 NPRLCPAC
+616 DPRLCPAC
-624 SKGQLSIKAGRT
+624 NKGQLAIKAGRT

-644 YPECSYTRPLSAGG
+644 YPECSYTRPLSAG
-658 NGHGEIAI
+658 NGHGDIAI
-666 SGPQELGIDPQSGL
+666 SGPQELGADPATGQMI
-680 PVTLRQGPF
+680 TLRQGPF

-703 AKTKPKRASLPKGVT
+703 AKTKPKRASLPKGVSL
-718 IEDVTLEMALKLLSL
+718 EDVSLEMALKLLAL
-733 PRVVGLHPDTGKEIV
+733 PRVVGLHPDTSKEIL

-763 YTKLKDPIEAIE
+763 YTKLKDAMEALE
-775 IGINHAVEKIAEAD
+775 IGINHAVQKIAEAD
-789 SRRKGPRQKAELK
+789 ARRKGPRQRAQLT

-811 DDGEPINV
+811 DDDAPIQV

-829 HGATNAPLPRGV
+829 HGATNAPLPKGV
-841 EVDDVTLEMAVAAIA
+841 ETDAVTMQQAIEAIA

-863 GKKKA
+863 KAKKKA
-868 AVPKSAPKKAAAAAK
+868 ATPKAKKVAAPKAEKAAAKPKAKKATAKKAAKKTTGGKKAAAA
-883 SGGAEAEAKPKKAAA
+883 
-898 KKPAAKKAAA
+898 
-908 KKAPAKKATARKSAA
+908 
-923 A
+923 

>member
-22 GHKVLA
+22 GHTVLA

-37 PKDGSVE
+37 AKDGSVE
-44 PDKDFTMHYEMSGRG
+44 PDKDFMMHYEMSGRG
-59 SESVRAIAG
+59 SESIRAIAG

-92 VLEALNNRKAI
+92 VLEALNNRKVV
-103 KGKTVKRVVFNEITK
+103 KSKTVRRVVFNEITK
-118 TAVLDAMAQPRDIDM
+118 TAVLDAMAHPRDIDM

-185 EAFKPREYWTISAEF
+185 EAFRAREYWTIGADF
-200 LNGDGQKVAA
+200 RTPQNQTVTA
-210 RLAELGGRKL
+210 RLVELAGKKL
-220 DKFDLASEAAAKE
+220 DKFDINNEAAAKA
-233 AVAKLQDLRY
+233 AVAKLAGLSY
-243 AVADIQIKPAKRH
+243 AVTDVSIKPAKRH
-256 PAPPF
+256 PSPPF

-282 QIAQRLDEGVDI
+282 QIAQRLYEGVTI
-294 GGETVGLISY
+294 GGETTGLISY

-320 RDVIAEDYGRD
+320 RDVIAEDFGRE
-331 AVPQS
+331 AVPES
-336 WRVYKS
+336 WRVYKT

-356 TDFRRRPRAV
+356 TDFRRRPKAV
-366 ARYLDDAQLK
+366 ARYLDEVQLK

-398 TIDITDDKKT
+398 TVDIADAKKT
-408 GVFRATGTVVL
+408 GMFRVTGTVVL
-419 SPGFLQLYEEGV
+419 SPGFLKLYEEGV
-431 DDKSADEEDG
+431 DDKTADDEEG
-441 ARLPKL
+441 ARLPKMS
-447 TVGDALKKER
+447 VGEAMKEEGVK
-457 ITPEQHFTEPPPRY
+457 PEQHFTEPPPRY

-499 ARNYVRLENKRF
+499 ARSYVKLENKRF
-511 QPEDAGWLAYAFL
+511 TPEDAGWLAYAFL

-535 FTASLEEK
+535 FTAGLEEK

-548 EHKLDWKKVLQDFWQ
+548 EHNLDWKKVLTDFWQ
-563 DFSLHDAGADPRP
+563 DFSQHDPKEP
-576 SSVKDAVARIDDK
+576 NFSSVKEAVTRIDEK
-589 MGRRGEVLEA
+589 MGRRGEVLDA
-599 INRLL
+599 INALL
-604 EPHFFPPREDGK
+604 EHHFFPAREDGK
-616 NPRLCPAC
+616 DARLCPAC
-624 SKGQLSIKAGRT
+624 NKGQLAIKAGRT

-658 NGHGEIAI
+658 NGHGDIAI
-666 SGPQELGIDPQSGL
+666 SGPQELGADPATGQMI
-680 PVTLRQGPF
+680 TLRQGPF

-718 IEDVTLEMALKLLSL
+718 LEDVTLEMALKLLAL
-733 PRVVGLHPDTGKEIV
+733 PRAVGLHPDTGKEIL

-763 YTKLKDPIEAIE
+763 YTKLKDAMEALE
-775 IGINHAVEKIAEAD
+775 IGINHAVQKIAEAD
-789 SRRKGPRQKAELK
+789 ARRKGPRQRAELK
-802 VLREVGKHP
+802 VLREVGQHP
-811 DDGEPINV
+811 DDGEAIQV

-829 HGATNAPLPRGV
+829 HGTTNAPIPRGT
-841 EVDDVTLEMAVAAIA
+841 EVDAVTMDMAILAIA
-856 ARAKKGG
+856 SRAKKGG
-863 GKKKA
+863 KGKKKA
-868 AVPKSAPKKAAAAAK
+868 AAPKSAPKA
-883 SGGAEAEAKPKKAAA
+883 KKAAA
-898 KKPAAKKAAA
+898 PKAAKAEKPAAKPKAVKKAAPKKKAAA
-908 KKAPAKKATARKSAA
+908 KKAAA

>member
-37 PKDGSVE
+37 AKDGSVE
-44 PDKDFTMHYEMSGRG
+44 PDKDFEMHYEMSGRG

-68 ALKDADTLILATD
+68 ALKEADTLILATD

-92 VLEALNNRKAI
+92 VLEALNNRKVV

-118 TAVLDAMAQPRDIDM
+118 SAVLDAMAQPRDIDM

-185 EAFKPREYWTISAEF
+185 EAFRAREYWTIGADFRTPQNQTVS
-200 LNGDGQKVAA
+200 A
-210 RLAELGGRKL
+210 RLVELGGKKL
-220 DKFDLASEAAAKE
+220 DKFDINTEAAAKA
-233 AVAKLQDLRY
+233 AVAKLQGLDY
-243 AVADIQIKPAKRH
+243 FVTDVSIKPAKRH

-282 QIAQRLDEGVDI
+282 QIAQRLYEGVTI
-294 GGETVGLISY
+294 GGETTGLISY

-320 RDVIAEDYGRD
+320 RDVIAEDFGRD
-331 AVPQS
+331 AVPES
-336 WRVYKS
+336 WRVYKT

-356 TDFRRRPRAV
+356 TDFRRRPKAV
-366 ARYLDDAQLK
+366 ARYLDDVQLK

-398 TIDITDDKKT
+398 TVDIADKKNT
-408 GVFRATGTVVL
+408 GAFRVTGTVVL
-419 SPGFLQLYEEGV
+419 SPGFLKLYEEGV
-431 DDKSADEEDG
+431 DDKSADDEEG
-441 ARLPKL
+441 ARLPKMN
-447 TVGDALKKER
+447 VGEAMKEEGVK
-457 ITPEQHFTEPPPRY
+457 PEQHFTEPPPRY

-535 FTASLEEK
+535 FTAGLEEK

-548 EHKLDWKKVLQDFWQ
+548 EHKLDWKKVLEDFWQ
-563 DFSLHDAGADPRP
+563 DFSLHDPKEGSTAV
-576 SSVKDAVARIDDK
+576 SVKDAVTRIDEK
-589 MGRRGEVLEA
+589 MGRRGEVLDA
-599 INRLL
+599 INALL
-604 EPHFFPPREDGK
+604 EHHFFPPREDGK
-616 NPRLCPAC
+616 SARLCPAC
-624 SKGQLSIKAGRT
+624 NKGQLAIKAGRT

-644 YPECSYTRPLSAGG
+644 YPECSYTRPLSAG
-658 NGHGEIAI
+658 NGHGDIAI
-666 SGPQELGIDPQSGL
+666 SGPQELGADPATGQMI
-680 PVTLRQGPF
+680 TLRQGPF

-718 IEDVTLEMALKLLSL
+718 IEDVTLEMALKLLAL
-733 PRVVGLHPDTGKEIV
+733 PRVVGLHPDTGKEIL

-763 YTKLKDPIEAIE
+763 YTKLKDAMEALE
-775 IGINHAVEKIAEAD
+775 IGINHAVQKIAEAD
-789 SRRKGPRQKAELK
+789 ARRKGPRQRAQLT

-811 DDGEPINV
+811 DDNEPIQV

-829 HGATNAPLPRGV
+829 HGATNAPLPKGV
-841 EVDDVTLEMAVAAIA
+841 ETDAVTMQQAIEAIA
-856 ARAKKGG
+856 ARAKTGG
-863 GKKKA
+863 KGKKKA
-868 AVPKSAPKKAAAAAK
+868 APKAKKAAAPK
-883 SGGAEAEAKPKKAAA
+883 AEKPAAKPK
-898 KKPAAKKAAA
+898 AKKAAA
-908 KKAPAKKATARKSAA
+908 KKAAPKKAAGGKKAA
-923 A
+923 AA

>member
-22 GHKVLA
+22 GHTVLA

-37 PKDGSVE
+37 AKDGSVE
-44 PDKDFTMHYEMSGRG
+44 PDKQFEMHYEMSGRG
-59 SESVRAIAG
+59 SESIRAIAS

-92 VLEALNNRKAI
+92 VLEALNNRKVV
-103 KGKTVKRVVFNEITK
+103 KSKTVRRVVFNEITK
-118 TAVLDAMAQPRDIDM
+118 TAVLDAMANPRDIDM

-185 EAFKPREYWTISAEF
+185 EAFRAREYWTIGADFQTPSS
-200 LNGDGQKVAA
+200 QTVVA
-210 RLAELGGRKL
+210 RLVELAGKKL
-220 DKFDLASEAAAKE
+220 DKFDIDNEAAAKA
-233 AVAKLQDLRY
+233 AVAKLAGLKY
-243 AVADIQIKPAKRH
+243 AVTDVSIKPAKRH

-282 QIAQRLDEGVDI
+282 QIAQRLYEGVTI
-294 GGETVGLISY
+294 GGETTGLISY

-314 EAIRAA
+314 EAIRSA
-320 RDVIAEDYGRD
+320 RDVIAEDFGRE
-331 AVPQS
+331 AVPES

-356 TDFRRRPRAV
+356 TDFRRRPKAV
-366 ARYLDDAQLK
+366 ARYLDEVQLK

-398 TIDITDDKKT
+398 TVDIADAKKT
-408 GVFRATGTVVL
+408 GAFRVTGTVVL
-419 SPGFLQLYEEGV
+419 SPGFLKLYEEGV
-431 DDKSADEEDG
+431 DDKSTDDEEG
-441 ARLPKL
+441 ARLPKMN
-447 TVGDALKKER
+447 VGDAMREDGIK
-457 ITPEQHFTEPPPRY
+457 PEQHFTEPPPRY

-499 ARNYVRLENKRF
+499 ARSYVKLENKRF
-511 QPEDAGWLAYAFL
+511 TPEDAGWLAYAFL

-535 FTASLEEK
+535 FTAGLEEK

-548 EHKLDWKKVLQDFWQ
+548 EHKLDWKKVLEDFWQ
-563 DFSLHDAGADPRP
+563 DFSLHDPKDPVF
-576 SSVKDAVARIDDK
+576 SSVKDAVTRIDEK
-589 MGRRGEVLEA
+589 MGRRGEVLDA
-599 INRLL
+599 INALL
-604 EPHFFPPREDGK
+604 ENHFFPPREDGK
-616 NPRLCPAC
+616 SARLCPAC
-624 SKGQLSIKAGRT
+624 NKGQLAIKAGRT

-658 NGHGEIAI
+658 NGHGDIAI
-666 SGPQELGIDPQSGL
+666 SGPQELGADPATGQMI
-680 PVTLRQGPF
+680 TLRQGPF

-718 IEDVTLEMALKLLSL
+718 LEDVTLEMALKLLAL
-733 PRVVGLHPDTGKEIV
+733 PRVVGLHPTTTKEIV

-763 YTKLKDPIEAIE
+763 YTKLKDAMEALE
-775 IGINHAVEKIAEAD
+775 IGINHAVEKIADAD
-789 SRRKGPRQKAELK
+789 SRRKGPRQRAELK
-802 VLREVGKHP
+802 VLREIGKHP
-811 DDGEPINV
+811 DDGELINV
-819 IDGRYGPYLK
+819 IDGRYGPYIK
-829 HGATNAPLPRGV
+829 HGATNARMPNGV
-841 EVDDVTLEMAVAAIA
+841 EIDAVTLDQAIEAIA
-856 ARAKKGG
+856 ASAKSGK

-868 AVPKSAPKKAAAAAK
+868 APKAKKAAAPK
-883 SGGAEAEAKPKKAAA
+883 AEKPKAEKAEAKPKAKKAAKA
-898 KKPAAKKAAA
+898 KKPAPKKKAAA
-908 KKAPAKKATARKSAA
+908 KKAAA

>member
-22 GHKVLA
+22 GHTVLA

-37 PKDGSVE
+37 AKDGSVE
-44 PDKDFTMHYEMSGRG
+44 PDKDFEMHYEMSGRG
-59 SESVRAIAG
+59 SDSIRAIAG

-92 VLEALNNRKAI
+92 VLEALNNRKVV
-103 KGKTVKRVVFNEITK
+103 KGKTVRRVVFNEITK
-118 TAVLDAMAQPRDIDM
+118 SAVLGAMAQPRDIDM

-185 EAFKPREYWTISAEF
+185 EAFRAREYWTIGADFRTPQNQTVS
-200 LNGDGQKVAA
+200 A
-210 RLAELGGRKL
+210 RLVELGGKKL
-220 DKFDLASEAAAKE
+220 DKFDIANEAAAKA
-233 AVAKLQDLRY
+233 AVAKLQGLDY
-243 AVADIQIKPAKRH
+243 VVTDVSIKPAKRH

-282 QIAQRLDEGVDI
+282 QIAQRLYEGVTI
-294 GGETVGLISY
+294 GGETTGLISY

-320 RDVIAEDYGRD
+320 RDVIAEDFGRD
-331 AVPQS
+331 AVPES
-336 WRVYKS
+336 WRVYKT

-356 TDFRRRPRAV
+356 TDFRRRPKAV
-366 ARYLDDAQLK
+366 ARYLDDVQLK

-398 TIDITDDKKT
+398 SVDIADRKKT
-408 GVFRATGTVVL
+408 GAFRVTGTVVL
-419 SPGFLQLYEEGV
+419 SPGFLKLYEEGV
-431 DDKSADEEDG
+431 DDKTADDEEG
-441 ARLPKL
+441 ARLPKMN
-447 TVGDALKKER
+447 VGEAMKEEGVK
-457 ITPEQHFTEPPPRY
+457 PEQHFTEPPPRY

-499 ARNYVRLENKRF
+499 ARSYVTLENKRF

-535 FTASLEEK
+535 FTAGLEEK

-548 EHKLDWKKVLQDFWQ
+548 EHKLDWKKVLEDFWQ
-563 DFSLHDAGADPRP
+563 DFSLHDPKEGTTAV
-576 SSVKDAVARIDDK
+576 SVKDAVTRIDEK
-589 MGRRGEVLEA
+589 MGRRGEVLDA
-599 INRLL
+599 INALL
-604 EPHFFPPREDGK
+604 EHHFFPARADGK
-616 NPRLCPAC
+616 DPRLCPAC
-624 SKGQLSIKAGRT
+624 NKGQLAIKAGRT

-644 YPECSYTRPLSAGG
+644 YPECSYTRPLSAG
-658 NGHGEIAI
+658 NGHGDIAI
-666 SGPQELGIDPQSGL
+666 SGPQELGTDPATGQMI
-680 PVTLRQGPF
+680 TLRQGPF

-703 AKTKPKRASLPKGVT
+703 AKTKPKRASLPKGVSL
-718 IEDVTLEMALKLLSL
+718 EDVSLEMALKLLAL
-733 PRVVGLHPDTGKEIV
+733 PRVVGLHPDTGKEIL

-763 YTKLKDPIEAIE
+763 YTKLKDAMEALE
-775 IGINHAVEKIAEAD
+775 IGINHAVQKIAEAD
-789 SRRKGPRQKAELK
+789 ARRKGPRQRAQLT

-811 DDGEPINV
+811 DDDAPIQV

-829 HGATNAPLPRGV
+829 HGATNAPLPKGV
-841 EVDDVTLEMAVAAIA
+841 ETDAVTMQQAIEAIA

-863 GKKKA
+863 KGKKKA
-868 AVPKSAPKKAAAAAK
+868 APKAKKAATPKAEKAAAKPKAKKASAKKAAPKKTTGGKKAAAA
-883 SGGAEAEAKPKKAAA
+883 
-898 KKPAAKKAAA
+898 
-908 KKAPAKKATARKSAA
+908 
-923 A
+923 

>member
-37 PKDGSVE
+37 AKDGSVE
-44 PDKDFTMHYEMSGRG
+44 PDKDFAMHYEMSGRG
-59 SESVRAIAG
+59 SESIRAIAG

-92 VLEALNNRKAI
+92 VLEALNNRKVV
-103 KGKTVKRVVFNEITK
+103 KSKTVKRVVFNEITK
-118 TAVLDAMAQPRDIDM
+118 SAVLDAMAAPRDIDM

-185 EAFKPREYWTISAEF
+185 EAFRAREYWTIGANFGTKSS
-200 LNGDGQKVAA
+200 QTIST
-210 RLAELGGRKL
+210 RLIELGGRKL
-220 DKFDLASEAAAKE
+220 DKFDINTEASAQA
-233 AVAKLQDLRY
+233 AVAKLTGLNY
-243 AVADIQIKPAKRH
+243 SVADVSIKPAKRN
-256 PAPPF
+256 PSPPF
-261 TTSTLQQEAARKLGF
+261 TTSTLQQESARKLGF

-282 QIAQRLDEGVDI
+282 QIAQRLYEGVTI
-294 GGETVGLISY
+294 GGETTGLISY

-320 RDVIAEDYGRD
+320 RDVIAEDFGRE
-331 AVPQS
+331 AVPES
-336 WRVYKS
+336 WRVYKT

-356 TDFRRRPRAV
+356 TDFRRRPKAV
-366 ARYLDDAQLK
+366 ARYLDEVQLK

-398 TIDITDDKKT
+398 TVDITDAKKT
-408 GVFRATGTVVL
+408 GVFRVTGTVVL
-419 SPGFLQLYEEGV
+419 SPGFLKLYEEGV
-431 DDKSADEEDG
+431 DDKTGDDEEG

-447 TVGDALKKER
+447 TVGEPLKENG

-499 ARNYVRLENKRF
+499 ARSYVKLENKRF
-511 QPEDAGWLAYAFL
+511 TPEDAGWLAYAFL

-535 FTASLEEK
+535 FTAGLEEK

-548 EHKLDWKKVLQDFWQ
+548 EHNLDWKKVLKDFWQ
-563 DFSLHDAGADPRP
+563 DFSQHDPKDPVF
-576 SSVKDAVARIDDK
+576 SSVKDAVTRIDEK
-589 MGRRGEVLEA
+589 MGRRGEVLDA
-599 INRLL
+599 INALL
-604 EPHFFPPREDGK
+604 ENHFFPPREDGK
-616 NPRLCPAC
+616 SARLCPAC
-624 SKGQLSIKAGRT
+624 NKGQLAIKAGRT

-658 NGHGEIAI
+658 NGHGDIAI
-666 SGPQELGIDPQSGL
+666 SGPQEIGTDPASGQMI
-680 PVTLRQGPF
+680 TLRQGPF

-718 IEDVTLEMALKLLSL
+718 IEDVTLEMALKLLAL
-733 PRVVGLHPDTGKEIV
+733 PRIVGMHPVTGKEIL

-763 YTKLKDPIEAIE
+763 YTKLKDAMEALE

-789 SRRKGPRQKAELK
+789 ARRKGPRQRAELK
-802 VLREVGKHP
+802 VLREIGKHP
-811 DDGEPINV
+811 DDDAPIQV

-829 HGATNAPLPRGV
+829 HGATNAPIPRGT
-841 EVDDVTLEMAVAAIA
+841 EVDAVSMDMAIEAIA
-856 ARAKKGG
+856 SRAKKGG
-863 GKKKA
+863 KGKKKA
-868 AVPKSAPKKAAAAAK
+868 TAPKSKKAATPK
-883 SGGAEAEAKPKKAAA
+883 VKAEKAEAKPKAA
-898 KKPAAKKAAA
+898 KKATGAKKAAPKKKAAA
-908 KKAPAKKATARKSAA
+908 KKAAA
-923 A
+923 AA

>member
-22 GHKVLA
+22 GHTVLA

-37 PKDGSVE
+37 AKDGSVE
-44 PDKDFTMHYEMSGRG
+44 PDKDFEMHYEMSGRG
-59 SESVRAIAG
+59 SESIRAIAG

-92 VLEALNNRKAI
+92 VLEALNNRKVV
-103 KGKTVKRVVFNEITK
+103 KGKTVRRVVFNEITK
-118 TAVLDAMAQPRDIDM
+118 SAVLDAMAQPRDIDM

-185 EAFKPREYWTISAEF
+185 EAFRAREYWTIGADF
-200 LNGDGQKVAA
+200 RTPQNQTVTA
-210 RLAELGGRKL
+210 RLVELGGKKL
-220 DKFDLASEAAAKE
+220 DKFDISNEAAAKA
-233 AVAKLQDLRY
+233 AVAKLQGLDY
-243 AVADIQIKPAKRH
+243 FVTDVSIKPAKRH

-282 QIAQRLDEGVDI
+282 QIAQRLYEGVTI
-294 GGETVGLISY
+294 GGETTGLISY

-320 RDVIAEDYGRD
+320 RDVIAEDFGRD
-331 AVPQS
+331 AVPES
-336 WRVYKS
+336 WRVYKT

-356 TDFRRRPRAV
+356 TDFRRRPKAV
-366 ARYLDDAQLK
+366 ARYLDDVQLK

-398 TIDITDDKKT
+398 TVDIADKKNT
-408 GVFRATGTVVL
+408 GAFRVTGTVVL
-419 SPGFLQLYEEGV
+419 SPGFLKLYEEGV
-431 DDKSADEEDG
+431 DDKSADDEEG
-441 ARLPKL
+441 ARLPKMN
-447 TVGDALKKER
+447 VGEAMKEEGVK
-457 ITPEQHFTEPPPRY
+457 PEQHFTEPPPRY

-499 ARNYVRLENKRF
+499 ARSYVKLENKRF

-535 FTASLEEK
+535 FTAGLEEK

-548 EHKLDWKKVLQDFWQ
+548 EHKLDWKKVLEDFWQ
-563 DFSLHDAGADPRP
+563 DFSLHDPKEGTTAV
-576 SSVKDAVARIDDK
+576 SVKDAVTRIDEK
-589 MGRRGEVLEA
+589 MGRRGEVLDA
-599 INRLL
+599 INALL
-604 EPHFFPPREDGK
+604 EHHFFPPREDGK
-616 NPRLCPAC
+616 SARLCPAC
-624 SKGQLSIKAGRT
+624 NKGQLAIKAGRT

-644 YPECSYTRPLSAGG
+644 YPECSYTRPLSAG
-658 NGHGEIAI
+658 NGHGDIAI
-666 SGPQELGIDPQSGL
+666 SGPQELGADPATGQMI
-680 PVTLRQGPF
+680 TLRQGPF

-718 IEDVTLEMALKLLSL
+718 IEDVTLEMALKLLAL
-733 PRVVGLHPDTGKEIV
+733 PRVVGLHPDSGKEIL

-763 YTKLKDPIEAIE
+763 YTKLKDAMEALE
-775 IGINHAVEKIAEAD
+775 IGINHAVQKIAEAD
-789 SRRKGPRQKAELK
+789 ARRKGPRQRAQLT

-811 DDGEPINV
+811 DDDEPIQV

-829 HGATNAPLPRGV
+829 HGATNAPLPKGV
-841 EVDDVTLEMAVAAIA
+841 ETDAVTMQQAIEAIA

-863 GKKKA
+863 GKGKKKA
-868 AVPKSAPKKAAAAAK
+868 APKAKKAAAPKKAAAA
-883 SGGAEAEAKPKKAAA
+883 E
-898 KKPAAKKAAA
+898 KPAAKPK
-908 KKAPAKKATARKSAA
+908 AKKATAKKPAKKTTGGKKAA
-923 A
+923 AA

>member
-22 GHKVLA
+22 GHTVLA

-37 PKDGSVE
+37 AKDGSVE
-44 PDKDFTMHYEMSGRG
+44 PDKDFEMHYEMSGRG
-59 SESVRAIAG
+59 SESIRAIAG

-92 VLEALNNRKAI
+92 VLEALNNRKVV

-118 TAVLDAMAQPRDIDM
+118 SAVLDAMAQPRDIDM

-185 EAFKPREYWTISAEF
+185 EAFRAREYWTIGADFRTPQNQIVS
-200 LNGDGQKVAA
+200 A
-210 RLAELGGRKL
+210 RLVELGGKKL
-220 DKFDLASEAAAKE
+220 DKFDINTEAAAKA
-233 AVAKLQDLRY
+233 AVAKLQGLDY
-243 AVADIQIKPAKRH
+243 FVTDVSIKPAKRH

-282 QIAQRLDEGVDI
+282 QIAQRLYEGVTI
-294 GGETVGLISY
+294 GGETTGLISY

-320 RDVIAEDYGRD
+320 RDVIAEDFGRD
-331 AVPQS
+331 AVPES
-336 WRVYKS
+336 WRVYKT

-356 TDFRRRPRAV
+356 TDFRRRPKAV
-366 ARYLDDAQLK
+366 ARYLDDVQLK

-398 TIDITDDKKT
+398 TVDIADKKNT
-408 GVFRATGTVVL
+408 GAFRVTGTVVL
-419 SPGFLQLYEEGV
+419 SPGFLKLYEEGV
-431 DDKSADEEDG
+431 DDKSADDEEG
-441 ARLPKL
+441 ARLPKMN
-447 TVGDALKKER
+447 VGEAMKEEGVK
-457 ITPEQHFTEPPPRY
+457 PEQHFTEPPPRY

-499 ARNYVRLENKRF
+499 ARSYVKLENKRF

-535 FTASLEEK
+535 FTAGLEEK

-548 EHKLDWKKVLQDFWQ
+548 EHKLDWKKVLEDFWQ
-563 DFSLHDAGADPRP
+563 DFSLHDPKEGTTAV
-576 SSVKDAVARIDDK
+576 SVKDAVTRIDEK
-589 MGRRGEVLEA
+589 MGRRGEVLDA
-599 INRLL
+599 INALL
-604 EPHFFPPREDGK
+604 EHHFFPPREDGK
-616 NPRLCPAC
+616 SARLCPAC
-624 SKGQLSIKAGRT
+624 NKGQLAIKAGRT

-644 YPECSYTRPLSAGG
+644 YPECSYTRPLSAG
-658 NGHGEIAI
+658 NGHGDIAI
-666 SGPQELGIDPQSGL
+666 SGPQELGADPATGQMI
-680 PVTLRQGPF
+680 TLRQGPF

-718 IEDVTLEMALKLLSL
+718 IEDVTLEMALKLLAL
-733 PRVVGLHPDTGKEIV
+733 PRVVGLHPDSGKEIL

-763 YTKLKDPIEAIE
+763 YTKLKDAMEALE
-775 IGINHAVEKIAEAD
+775 IGINHAVQKIAEAD
-789 SRRKGPRQKAELK
+789 ARRKGPRQRAQLT

-811 DDGEPINV
+811 DDDEPIQV

-829 HGATNAPLPRGV
+829 HGATNAPLPKGV
-841 EVDDVTLEMAVAAIA
+841 ETDAVTMQQAIEAIA

-863 GKKKA
+863 GKGKKKA
-868 AVPKSAPKKAAAAAK
+868 APKAKKAAAPKKAAAA
-883 SGGAEAEAKPKKAAA
+883 E
-898 KKPAAKKAAA
+898 KPAAKPK
-908 KKAPAKKATARKSAA
+908 AKKATAKKPAKKTTGGKKAA
-923 A
+923 AA

>member
-22 GHKVLA
+22 GHTVLA

-37 PKDGSVE
+37 AKDGSVE
-44 PDKDFTMHYEMSGRG
+44 PDKDFEMHYEMSGRG
-59 SESVRAIAG
+59 SESIRAIAG

-92 VLEALNNRKAI
+92 VLEALNNRKVV
-103 KGKTVKRVVFNEITK
+103 KGKTVRRVVFNEITK
-118 TAVLDAMAQPRDIDM
+118 SAVLDAMAQPRDIDM

-185 EAFKPREYWTISAEF
+185 EAFRAREYWTIGADFRTPQNQTVS
-200 LNGDGQKVAA
+200 A
-210 RLAELGGRKL
+210 RLVELGGKKL
-220 DKFDLASEAAAKE
+220 DKFDINTEAAAKA
-233 AVAKLQDLRY
+233 AVAKLQGLDY
-243 AVADIQIKPAKRH
+243 VVTDVSIKPAKRH

-282 QIAQRLDEGVDI
+282 QIAQRLYEGVTI
-294 GGETVGLISY
+294 GGETTGLISY

-320 RDVIAEDYGRD
+320 RDVIAEDFGRD
-331 AVPQS
+331 AVPES
-336 WRVYKS
+336 WRVYKT

-356 TDFRRRPRAV
+356 TDFRRRPKAV
-366 ARYLDDAQLK
+366 ARYLDDVQLK

-398 TIDITDDKKT
+398 TVDIADKKNT
-408 GVFRATGTVVL
+408 GAFRVTGTVVL
-419 SPGFLQLYEEGV
+419 SPGFLKLYEEGV
-431 DDKSADEEDG
+431 DDKSADDEEG
-441 ARLPKL
+441 ARLPKMN
-447 TVGDALKKER
+447 VGEAMKEEGVK
-457 ITPEQHFTEPPPRY
+457 PEQHFTEPPPRY

-499 ARNYVRLENKRF
+499 ARSYVKLENKRF

-535 FTASLEEK
+535 FTAGLEEK

-548 EHKLDWKKVLQDFWQ
+548 EHKLDWKKVLEDFWQ
-563 DFSLHDAGADPRP
+563 DFSLHDPKEGTTAV
-576 SSVKDAVARIDDK
+576 SVKDAVTRIDEK
-589 MGRRGEVLEA
+589 MGRRGEVLDA
-599 INRLL
+599 INALL
-604 EPHFFPPREDGK
+604 EHHFFPPREDGTSA
-616 NPRLCPAC
+616 RLCPAC
-624 SKGQLSIKAGRT
+624 NKGQLAIKAGRT

-644 YPECSYTRPLSAGG
+644 YPECSYTRPLSAG
-658 NGHGEIAI
+658 NGHGDIAI
-666 SGPQELGIDPQSGL
+666 SGPQELGADPATGQMI
-680 PVTLRQGPF
+680 TLRQGPF

-703 AKTKPKRASLPKGVT
+703 TKTKPKRASLPKGVT
-718 IEDVTLEMALKLLSL
+718 IEDVTLEMALKLLAL
-733 PRVVGLHPDTGKEIV
+733 PRVVGLHPDTGKEIL

-763 YTKLKDPIEAIE
+763 YTKLKDAMEALE
-775 IGINHAVEKIAEAD
+775 IGINHAVQKIAEAD
-789 SRRKGPRQKAELK
+789 ARRKGPRQRAQLT

-811 DDGEPINV
+811 DDDEPIQV

-829 HGATNAPLPRGV
+829 HGATNAPLPKGV
-841 EVDDVTLEMAVAAIA
+841 ETDAVSMQQAIEAIA

-863 GKKKA
+863 KGKKKA
-868 AVPKSAPKKAAAAAK
+868 APKAKKAAAPKKAAAA
-883 SGGAEAEAKPKKAAA
+883 E
-898 KKPAAKKAAA
+898 KPAAKPK
-908 KKAPAKKATARKSAA
+908 AKKATAKKAAKKTTGGKKAA
-923 A
+923 AA

>member
-22 GHKVLA
+22 GHTVLA

-37 PKDGSVE
+37 AKDGSVE
-44 PDKDFTMHYEMSGRG
+44 PDKDFEMHYEMSGRG
-59 SESVRAIAG
+59 SESIRAIAG

-92 VLEALNNRKAI
+92 VLEALNNRKVV
-103 KGKTVKRVVFNEITK
+103 KGKTVRRVVFNEITK
-118 TAVLDAMAQPRDIDM
+118 SAVLDAMAQPRDIDM

-185 EAFKPREYWTISAEF
+185 EAFRAREYWTIGADFRTPQNQTVS
-200 LNGDGQKVAA
+200 A
-210 RLAELGGRKL
+210 RLVELGGKKL
-220 DKFDLASEAAAKE
+220 DKFDIANEAAAKA
-233 AVAKLQDLRY
+233 AVAKLQGLDY
-243 AVADIQIKPAKRH
+243 VVTDVSIKPAKRH

-282 QIAQRLDEGVDI
+282 QIAQRLYEGVTI
-294 GGETVGLISY
+294 GGETTGLISY

-320 RDVIAEDYGRD
+320 RDVIAEDFGRD
-331 AVPQS
+331 AVPES
-336 WRVYKS
+336 WRVYKT

-356 TDFRRRPRAV
+356 TDFRRRPKAV
-366 ARYLDDAQLK
+366 ARYLDDVQLK

-398 TIDITDDKKT
+398 TVDIADKKNT
-408 GVFRATGTVVL
+408 GAFRVTGTVVL
-419 SPGFLQLYEEGV
+419 SPGFLKLYEEGV
-431 DDKSADEEDG
+431 DDKSADDEEG
-441 ARLPKL
+441 ARLPKMN
-447 TVGDALKKER
+447 VGEAMKEEGVK
-457 ITPEQHFTEPPPRY
+457 PEQHFTEPPPRY

-499 ARNYVRLENKRF
+499 ARSYVKLENKRF

-535 FTASLEEK
+535 FTAGLEEK

-548 EHKLDWKKVLQDFWQ
+548 EHKLDWKKVLEDFWQ
-563 DFSLHDAGADPRP
+563 DFSLHDPKEGTTAV
-576 SSVKDAVARIDDK
+576 SVKDAVTRIDEK
-589 MGRRGEVLEA
+589 MGRRGEVLDA
-599 INRLL
+599 INALL
-604 EPHFFPPREDGK
+604 EHHFFPARADGK
-616 NPRLCPAC
+616 DPRLCPAC
-624 SKGQLSIKAGRT
+624 NKGQLAIKAGRT

-644 YPECSYTRPLSAGG
+644 YPDCSYTRPLSAG
-658 NGHGEIAI
+658 NGHGDIAI
-666 SGPQELGIDPQSGL
+666 SGPQELGADPATGQMI
-680 PVTLRQGPF
+680 TLRQGPF

-718 IEDVTLEMALKLLSL
+718 IEDVTLEMALKLLAL
-733 PRVVGLHPDTGKEIV
+733 PRVVGLHPDTGKEIL

-763 YTKLKDPIEAIE
+763 YTKLKDAMEALE
-775 IGINHAVEKIAEAD
+775 IGINHAVQKIAEAD
-789 SRRKGPRQKAELK
+789 ARRKGPRQRAQLT

-811 DDGEPINV
+811 DDDEPIQV

-829 HGATNAPLPRGV
+829 HGATNAPLPKGV
-841 EVDDVTLEMAVAAIA
+841 ETDAVTMQQAIEAIA

-863 GKKKA
+863 KGKKKA
-868 AVPKSAPKKAAAAAK
+868 APKAKKAAAPKKAPAAEKAEAKPKAKKASAKKAAPKKAA
-883 SGGAEAEAKPKKAAA
+883 GGKKAAA
-898 KKPAAKKAAA
+898 A
-908 KKAPAKKATARKSAA
+908 
-923 A
+923 

>member
-22 GHKVLA
+22 GHTVLA

-37 PKDGSVE
+37 AKDGSVE
-44 PDKDFTMHYEMSGRG
+44 PDKDFEMHYEMSGRG
-59 SESVRAIAG
+59 ADSIRAIAG

-92 VLEALNNRKAI
+92 VLEALNNRKVV
-103 KGKTVKRVVFNEITK
+103 KSKTVRRVVFNEITK
-118 TAVLDAMAQPRDIDM
+118 TAVLEAMANPRDIDM

-185 EAFKPREYWTISAEF
+185 EAFKAREYWTIGADF
-200 LNGDGQKVAA
+200 RTPQNQVVTA
-210 RLAELGGRKL
+210 RLVELAGKKL
-220 DKFDLASEAAAKE
+220 DKFDINNEAAAKA
-233 AVAKLQDLRY
+233 AVAKLTGQSY
-243 AVADIQIKPAKRH
+243 AVSDVQIKPAKRH
-256 PAPPF
+256 PSPPF

-282 QIAQRLDEGVDI
+282 QIAQRLYEGVTI
-294 GGETVGLISY
+294 GGETTGLISY
-304 MRTDGVSMAD
+304 MRTDGVSMAN
-314 EAIRAA
+314 EAIRTA
-320 RDVIAEDYGRD
+320 RDVIAEDFGRD
-331 AVPQS
+331 AVPES
-336 WRVYKS
+336 WRVYKT

-356 TDFRRRPRAV
+356 TDFRRRPKSV
-366 ARYLDDAQLK
+366 ARYLDEVQLK

-398 TIDITDDKKT
+398 TVDITDAKKT
-408 GVFRATGTVVL
+408 GMFRVTGTVVL
-419 SPGFLQLYEEGV
+419 SPGFLKLYEEGV
-431 DDKSADEEDG
+431 DDKSSEDEEG
-441 ARLPKL
+441 ARLPKMS
-447 TVGDALKKER
+447 VGEAMKEEGVK
-457 ITPEQHFTEPPPRY
+457 PEQHFTEPPPRY

-499 ARNYVRLENKRF
+499 ARSYVKLENKRF

-535 FTASLEEK
+535 FTAGLEEK

-548 EHKLDWKKVLQDFWQ
+548 EHNLDWKKVLTDFWA
-563 DFSLHDAGADPRP
+563 DFSQHDPKEP
-576 SSVKDAVARIDDK
+576 NFSSVKDAVTRIDEK
-589 MGRRGEVLEA
+589 MGRRGEVLDA
-599 INRLL
+599 INALL
-604 EPHFFPPREDGK
+604 EHHFFPPREDGK
-616 NPRLCPAC
+616 PARLCPAC
-624 SKGQLSIKAGRT
+624 NKGSLGIKAGRT

-658 NGHGEIAI
+658 GAHGDIAI
-666 SGPQELGIDPQSGL
+666 SGPQEVGADPATGQMI
-680 PVTLRQGPF
+680 TLRQGPF
-689 GPYVQLGEAEGEGK
+689 GPYVQLGEVEGEGK

-718 IEDVTLEMALKLLSL
+718 LEDVTLEMALKLLAL
-733 PRVVGLHPDTGKEIV
+733 PRTVGLHPTSGKEIV

-763 YTKLKDPIEAIE
+763 YTKLKDPIEALE

-789 SRRKGPRQKAELK
+789 ARRKGPRQRAELK
-802 VLREVGKHP
+802 VLREIGQHP
-811 DDGEPINV
+811 DDDAPIQV
-819 IDGRYGPYLK
+819 IDGRYGPYIK
-829 HGATNAPLPRGV
+829 HGATNAPIPRGT
-841 EVDDVTLEMAVAAIA
+841 EVDALSIDQAIEAIA
-856 ARAKKGG
+856 SRAKKGG
-863 GKKKA
+863 KGKKKA
-868 AVPKSAPKKAAAAAK
+868 AAPKAAKKAAAPKAAK
-883 SGGAEAEAKPKKAAA
+883 AEKPKAEKPAA
-898 KKPAAKKAAA
+898 KKPAAKKAAPKKKAAA
-908 KKAPAKKATARKSAA
+908 KKAAA